1 MRTVAP
7 GTATPRE
14 VCTEP
19 LRVTLAGASCAGG
32 EAASAVAVGAASCA
46 AAGMAYA
53 PQFARA
59 MASAKAADV
68 KALSNFIWFLDI
80 VSYLQLL
87 LNLIGFS

>member
-1 MRTVAP
+1 
-7 GTATPRE
+7 
-14 VCTEP
+14 
-19 LRVTLAGASCAGG
+19 
-32 EAASAVAVGAASCA
+32 
-46 AAGMAYA
+46 
-53 PQFARA
+53 